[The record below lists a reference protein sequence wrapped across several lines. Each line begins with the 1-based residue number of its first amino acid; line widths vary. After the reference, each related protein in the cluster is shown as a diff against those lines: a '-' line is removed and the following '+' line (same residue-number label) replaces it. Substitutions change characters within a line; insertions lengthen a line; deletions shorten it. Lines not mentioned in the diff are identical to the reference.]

1 MIFQAF
7 LKNKTL
13 KPSSPGA
20 LLLSITKIMFQTSC
34 LEVGQ
39 SKAAKFY
46 FRIFCCLCFC
56 RLKCSIFPQLHFSC
70 ENLAF
75 LQESLLQSYPLV
87 ATKRVVL
94 VIVEIPLWVH
104 LEIIGLLFPVMAE
117 LNED

>member
-1 MIFQAF
+1 M
-7 LKNKTL
+7 
-13 KPSSPGA
+13 
-20 LLLSITKIMFQTSC
+20 
-34 LEVGQ
+34 E
-39 SKAAKFY
+39 FY